1 MLSLVLEEVTD
12 DEEEDVVDGNEND
25 VADDDHDG
33 LVLSA
38 LKRRETVD
46 KLEQQGRGTF
56 LGTDIGLYL
65 GRDSK

>member
-12 DEEEDVVDGNEND
+12 DDDYVEEEDVVDGNEND

-38 LKRRETVD
+38 LKRQGTAD

-56 LGTDIGLYL
+56 LGTWTL
-65 GRDSK
+65 G

>member
-12 DEEEDVVDGNEND
+12 DDDEEEEEEDVVDGNEND

-38 LKRRETVD
+38 LKRQETAE
-46 KLEQQGRGTF
+46 KLEQQG
-56 LGTDIGLYL
+56 
-65 GRDSK
+65 